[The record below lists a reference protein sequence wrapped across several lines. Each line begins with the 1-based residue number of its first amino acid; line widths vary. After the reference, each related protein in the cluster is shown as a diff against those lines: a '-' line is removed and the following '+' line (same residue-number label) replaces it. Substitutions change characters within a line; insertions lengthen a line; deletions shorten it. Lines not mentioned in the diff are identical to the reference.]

1 MRLLVTETIINGEF
15 ETSNMIHFKIDNAG
29 KEEIKNIITQYY
41 QRFYDKNDIIYD
53 ENQNV
58 MEINQYDNRIIID
71 SWIIFE
77 NDEKLKDW
85 LFNFYKDGV

>member
-15 ETSNMIHFKIDNAG
+15 ETSNMIHFKIDDG
-29 KEEIKNIITQYY
+29 HKEKIRICINNYY
-41 QRFYDKNDIIYD
+41 ERIYDNSDIIYD

-58 MEINQYDNRIIID
+58 MEINLFENRIIID
-71 SWIIFE
+71 NWIIFE

-85 LFNFYKDGV
+85 LFDFYKDSV